1 MKFDSETYLTCSL
14 GNLLESEDIEFVSKK
29 LAPIKNIC
37 GEKIEGLKFGDI
49 KTEKN
54 SKSGS
59 ITFCPKSNG
68 NIQID
73 EAKIY
78 YDGVESWNY
87 DPAYEIKAHLAS
99 KSCCGRLDINLKI
112 GNHLG
117 WNYLFSIKVGN
128 NAFNKNPGIYYINF
142 HKEFSKKHDD
152 FDHNGYNDVAEIS
165 YFDGEVLK
173 SIATNFQGDKFEK
186 FVSTTPDNLEKVG
199 FIADKTKRI
208 VLEKSID
215 EVVSSMFKE
224 GTKENFDSWA
234 ETVFEKEKVNL
245 KSF

>member
-1 MKFDSETYLTCSL
+1 M
-14 GNLLESEDIEFVSKK
+14 ES
-29 LAPIKNIC
+29 
-37 GEKIEGLKFGDI
+37 
-49 KTEKN
+49 
-54 SKSGS
+54 
-59 ITFCPKSNG
+59 
-68 NIQID
+68 
-73 EAKIY
+73 
-78 YDGVESWNY
+78 
-87 DPAYEIKAHLAS
+87 
-99 KSCCGRLDINLKI
+99 
-112 GNHLG
+112 
-117 WNYLFSIKVGN
+117 
-128 NAFNKNPGIYYINF
+128 NKNQGIYYINF
-142 HKEFSKKHDD
+142 HKKKKKKHDD